1 MTAKSNA
8 PQLQLSI
15 AAQGVELPALRAQIR
30 RWVKAS
36 HGPRPLQLHIQFVDS
51 STQQTLNRDYRNKDY
66 ATNVLTFVLA
76 IEPALQADVIICPD
90 IVQKEALEQG
100 KPFLDH
106 LAHLVI
112 HGTLH
117 AQGFD
122 HEHPEQAQQMEALET
137 ALLKRFRIPNPYL
150 T

>member
-1 MTAKSNA
+1 MKRASDVGNLRLT
-8 PQLQLSI
+8 I
-15 AAQGVELPALRAQIR
+15 AADGLELPADRAQLR

-36 HGPRPLQLHIQFVDS
+36 VGPKPLQLHLQFVDAP
-51 STQQTLNRDYRNKDY
+51 TQRAMNRDYREKDY

-76 IEPALQADVIICPD
+76 FEPRLQADVIICPEV
-90 IVQKEALEQG
+90 VQKEAQAQG
-100 KPFLDH
+100 KMYAHH

-122 HEHPEQAQQMEALET
+122 HETPEQATQMEALEI
-137 ALLKRFRIPNPYL
+137 ALLRRFRIPNPY
-150 T
+150 

>member
-1 MTAKSNA
+1 MTAPIK
-8 PQLQLSI
+8 PQTLQLSI

-36 HGPRPLQLHIQFVDS
+36 HGPRPLQLHIQFVDAN
-51 STQQTLNRDYRNKDY
+51 TQQTLNRDYRDKDY

-76 IEPALQADVIICPD
+76 VEPTLQADVIICPE
-90 IVQKEALEQG
+90 IVQKEATEQG
-100 KPFLDH
+100 KRFLDH

-122 HEHPEQAQQMEALET
+122 HELPEQAQQMEALET
-137 ALLKRFRIPNPYL
+137 ALLKRFRIANPYQS
-150 T
+150 